1 MIGIN
6 SYVFVDEREIEFTFI
21 RSSGPGGQNVNK
33 VATAVQLR
41 FNVSQSAAFTEEIK
55 SQLMAALENKLNK
68 NNDLIIKGDRY
79 RTQERNRQDV
89 VERLQ
94 SLLRE
99 ALKPIKKRKKT
110 KPTFSSKQKRLN
122 TKKIK
127 GNIKSLRGKKPHLE

>member
-1 MIGIN
+1 MIEIN
-6 SYVFVDEREIEFTFI
+6 SSIFLDEREIEFTFI
-21 RSSGPGGQNVNK
+21 RSSGPGGQHVNK

-41 FNVSQSAAFTEEIK
+41 FNIAQSTTFTEEVK
-55 SQLMAALENKLNK
+55 LQLMAALKHKLNK
-68 NNDLIIKGDRY
+68 HNDLIIKGDRY

-89 VERLQ
+89 IDRLQ
-94 SLLRE
+94 SLLSQ
-99 ALKPIKKRKKT
+99 ALTPVKKRKKT